1 MLNLVSVEKRFGN
14 LPALSGITIEFG
26 RTETVGLIG
35 PNGSGKTTLVN
46 LATGMYGPDGGRI
59 LFRDKDISNLGA
71 HQIFRLGVART
82 FQNLRLFPHLTVLGN
97 VEAAQYGTPGSSFL
111 HLLPG
116 IRHAAGS
123 IRDKAE
129 WALEVVG
136 LQSDRNRLANTL
148 PLPQLRRLEIA
159 RVLACDPK
167 LVFLDEPAGGM
178 TPAESE
184 DMARLIVDCV
194 TPNRT
199 CIVIEHKI
207 ELIMQ
212 VCTRLCVLDAGH
224 LVADGDPGEVL
235 SQPKV
240 TEVYLGPEASD
251 A

>member
-14 LPALSGITIEFG
+14 LAALTGITVEFG

-46 LATGMYGPDGGRI
+46 LATGMHGPDGGRV
-59 LFRDKDISNLGA
+59 LFRGKDISGLGA
-71 HQIFRLGVART
+71 HLIFRLGIART
-82 FQNLRLFPHLTVLGN
+82 FQNLRLFPRMTVLGN
-97 VEAAQYGTPGSSFL
+97 VEAVQYGTPGSGFL
-111 HLLPG
+111 RLLPG
-116 IRHAAGS
+116 NRHAALS
-123 IRDKAE
+123 IREKAE
-129 WALEVVG
+129 WALEAVG
-136 LQSDRNRLANTL
+136 LQNDRNRLANAL

-184 DMARLIVDCV
+184 DMARLIADCV

-212 VCTRLCVLDAGH
+212 VCTRLCVLNAGRM
-224 LVADGDPGEVL
+224 VADGDPGEVL
-235 SQPKV
+235 SLPAV
-240 TEVYLGPEASD
+240 TEVYLGPETTD